1 MKALKLTGTIN
12 EEEVSHS
19 STFFNYGTLDKN
31 IVTKSVDR
39 NSEIKPK
46 TTNSILTNSPVSKKI
61 ASNWERKRKTYK
73 LTFQQNFDDTRRVSA
88 FCVAGTKSK
97 LLSKMNSDP

>member
-39 NSEIKPK
+39 NEDNGRILSSIHKVIDASVVTISAK
-46 TTNSILTNSPVSKKI
+46 TLQKTNSCREHCN
-61 ASNWERKRKTYK
+61 NWLDVGVGRKAI
-73 LTFQQNFDDTRRVSA
+73 V
-88 FCVAGTKSK
+88 FCFFVTT
-97 LLSKMNSDP
+97 